1 MPATDR
7 RIAAMC
13 FTLGLAMQAK
23 LGTPN
28 ATVLR
33 LAVIAVDNSFG
44 PDDPLRIALHD
55 FADRFPCA
63 RRDPSALQEAGDVL
77 FDAVRRATWPAPAAR
92 ADIEG

>member
-1 MPATDR
+1 MPAHDR

-28 ATVLR
+28 VTVLR
-33 LAVIAVDNSFG
+33 LAVIAVDKSFG
-44 PDDPLRIALHD
+44 PDDPLRLALHD

-63 RRDPSALQEAGDVL
+63 RRDPSALQQAGDVL